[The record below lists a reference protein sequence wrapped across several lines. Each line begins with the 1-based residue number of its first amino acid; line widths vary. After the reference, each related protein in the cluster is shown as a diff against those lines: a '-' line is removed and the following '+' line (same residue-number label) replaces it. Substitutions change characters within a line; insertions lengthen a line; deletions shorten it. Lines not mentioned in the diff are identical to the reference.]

1 MNGREQAIDKR
12 HVTALRKA
20 AEELPPPDYDASW
33 MGEEANCA
41 MLISLG
47 AGPWKVKR
55 RFDVQRAAVE
65 WFLKQHV
72 SDLSQLQPDAASAV
86 YPLLWQNNHLQW
98 LIASLRANKRS
109 FDTWCSTAIFEGLDY
124 EHRPGVWETYLDE
137 LFEMCGVK
145 EQGTKVLWMFA
156 RDFLG
161 YPAFPIDRHVRR
173 HLQARGLPTD
183 PWYISRA
190 CLAGGVPAGEL
201 NRAMF
206 SGVNPDWSK
215 KGNDNG

>member
-1 MNGREQAIDKR
+1 MKGRDCAIER
-12 HVTALRKA
+12 SHVEALRKA
-20 AEELPPPDYDASW
+20 AEELPPPDYDGSW

-47 AGPWKVKR
+47 AGPWKLPR
-55 RFDVQRAAVE
+55 RLKIQKAALQ
-65 WFLKQHV
+65 WFLSQHV
-72 SDLSQLQPDAASAV
+72 TDLAQLEPEALDGI
-86 YPLLWQNNHLQW
+86 YPLKWQNNHLRR
-98 LIASLRANKRS
+98 LIRALREKERTFA
-109 FDTWCSTAIFEGLDY
+109 DWCSAAIFEGLDDGQP
-124 EHRPGVWETYLDE
+124 RVWELYMAE
-137 LFEMCGVK
+137 LFRMCGVK
-145 EQGTKVLWMFA
+145 EMGTKVLWMFA

-173 HLQARGLPTD
+173 HLEARKLPTD
-183 PWYISRA
+183 PWYISRS
-190 CLAGGVPAGEL
+190 CLAGGVPAAEL